1 MATGIYSWS
10 QTASSNST
18 ADSTINW
25 AEGQAP
31 SSVNDSARAM
41 MAILAKARDDWAGVT
56 TSNGVILSGGAQ
68 DALTLT
74 TNGSIAAL
82 TNGWTVTFR
91 IDTGHNN
98 TGSCTL
104 NVDSTG
110 AKQLRGVT
118 GSTLAAGVLQVGGVY
133 TATYYQ
139 PLDQWILHNYHGG
152 GTTVTLPGSSTDNA
166 VVRWNGTGG
175 ATIQNSIVLV
185 DDSGNICPVTTDT
198 GGLGTSSLNWSDLF
212 LDSGAV
218 INFDSGDVTI
228 THSANTLTVAGGD
241 FKAATLYDNTY
252 RVGQVLLATG
262 SASAGTEMDIA
273 LSSYTGFRGI
283 IVKVYGCVPG
293 TDGSGLRVLFS
304 TDGGSTFISSGYNY
318 ARTDNTEGTN
328 AGAGSGN
335 SAFIAATGAI
345 GSAAAEGGNFSFEIL
360 NQTSGTFYPRITW
373 NGYYINSSSPLAGV
387 YTSGG
392 GANETGQDCNGLR
405 FLMSSGTIT
414 ASYAVYGLL

>member
-1 MATGIYSWS
+1 MATGLYSWS
-10 QTASSNST
+10 QTAATNST

-41 MAILAKARDDWAGVT
+41 MAILAKARDDWAGVKPSNNVML
-56 TSNGVILSGGAQ
+56 TSGAA

-91 IDTGHNN
+91 IDTGMAN

-118 GSTLAAGVLQVGGVY
+118 GSALAAGVLQVGGVY

-175 ATIQNSIVLV
+175 ATIQNSIVSV
-185 DDSGNICPVTTDT
+185 DDSGNICPVTNDT
-198 GGLGTSSLNWSDLF
+198 GALGTTSLKWSDLH
-212 LDSGAV
+212 LASGSV
-218 INFDSGDVTI
+218 VNFNNGDVTI
-228 THSANTLTVAGGD
+228 THSSNTLTVAGGD

-262 SASAGTEMDIA
+262 SASAGTEMDIVI
-273 LSSYTGFRGI
+273 SSYTGFRGI
-283 IVKVYGCVPG
+283 IVKVYGCVPSA
-293 TDGSGLRVLFS
+293 DGANLNMRFS
-304 TDGGSTFISSGYNY
+304 TDGGSSYITSNYTY
-318 ARTDNTEGTN
+318 ARSDNIEGTVDTTGSN
-328 AGAGSGN
+328 AGSSIVMTSTIGSG
-335 SAFIAATGAI
+335 T
-345 GSAAAEGGNFSFEIL
+345 AEGGNFEVELL
-360 NQTSGTFYPRITW
+360 NQTSGTFYPRVTW
-373 NGYYINSSSPLAGV
+373 SGFYISSATPLSGV
-387 YTSGG
+387 HVSGG
-392 GANETGQDCNGLR
+392 GANKTAQDCNALR
-405 FLMSSGTIT
+405 FLMGSGTIT